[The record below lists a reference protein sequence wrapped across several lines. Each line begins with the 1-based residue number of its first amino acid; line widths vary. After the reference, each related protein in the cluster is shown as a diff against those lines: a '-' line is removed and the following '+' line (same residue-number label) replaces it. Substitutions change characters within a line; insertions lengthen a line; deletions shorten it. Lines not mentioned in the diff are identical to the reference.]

1 MWPGG
6 VSDKTRAE
14 RGSDALPRNMSA
26 RQKPCKASNT
36 ETQRR
41 IFFSLSLLAFC
52 LPPDC
57 GTQRT
62 FPSFLPLAM
71 LVEVSLPSRFPKFC
85 ARVVFVFLLALK
97 LAGSN
102 FCLAQ
107 EIRHCQVTGHPPPI
121 QCSGLTFVL
130 LRRHYQCC
138 RLEQCNGVQTVWAR

>member
-1 MWPGG
+1 MHCQGTCLLVKNP
-6 VSDKTRAE
+6 
-14 RGSDALPRNMSA
+14 A
-26 RQKPCKASNT
+26 RLA
-36 ETQRR
+36 TQRHR
-41 IFFSLSLLAFC
+41 EGFFFLSLSLPSASTH
-52 LPPDC
+52 PPPLDC

-71 LVEVSLPSRFPKFC
+71 LVEVSLPSRFPKFS
-85 ARVVFVFLLALK
+85 VVFVFLLALK